1 MKIELRAEPGA
12 SSQSE
17 INPFAAPIVQD
28 LAESPDAPLSA
39 FQKPW
44 NLHLAWALAVLFN
57 LPIPVMFG
65 TTVTDVGAPGL
76 GMVLGVAIIY
86 LAGIWC
92 CKKQAGVMWRL
103 IVGSVFT
110 AISQIWPVAQILTG
124 LVAMGISK
132 IVFDFRRVGDQMSRI
147 SEVVSTTILTGLGL
161 IAVSLFIGAILTVVF
176 RIKVFDIRPQGSLWK
191 P

>member
-1 MKIELRAEPGA
+1 
-12 SSQSE
+12 
-17 INPFAAPIVQD
+17 
-28 LAESPDAPLSA
+28 
-39 FQKPW
+39 
-44 NLHLAWALAVLFN
+44 
-57 LPIPVMFG
+57 
-65 TTVTDVGAPGL
+65 
-76 GMVLGVAIIY
+76 
-86 LAGIWC
+86 
-92 CKKQAGVMWRL
+92 MWRL

>member
-65 TTVTDVGAPGL
+65 TTVTDVGAPGTWNGFGRCDHL
-76 GMVLGVAIIY
+76 PRRYLVLQETSGCDVATDR
-86 LAGIWC
+86 GF
-92 CKKQAGVMWRL
+92 GFH
-103 IVGSVFT
+103 GN
-110 AISQIWPVAQILTG
+110 
-124 LVAMGISK
+124 
-132 IVFDFRRVGDQMSRI
+132 
-147 SEVVSTTILTGLGL
+147 
-161 IAVSLFIGAILTVVF
+161 
-176 RIKVFDIRPQGSLWK
+176 
-191 P
+191 